1 MSKKTFNPKDWTNP
15 TQNNNSTNDCKG
27 VLNTP
32 LNNNPN
38 TDIEEI
44 TKRIEAAAADIAPNY
59 ADWRDLGF
67 ALADALGESGRSY
80 YHRLSRFYSGYAENE
95 TDKQYNNCLKAH
107 GHGVTIKTLY
117 HLAKTAGVDI
127 AIFPKVVQ
135 GERRGKTRFDY
146 SEPQPTLD
154 ISKYPNCQN
163 GNLETLE
170 ISAKTKRT
178 QERPKSFSN
187 VPKSSAENTELLQE
201 NTEKTPTFPEIIY
214 NNLPDF
220 LQQVTAKATSAE
232 DKDLLLLG
240 SLVVISACLPN
251 VFGNYDE
258 RRVYPNLFLFLTA
271 SASAGKGRLTLC
283 RKLVYPIH
291 KALRDRYKVLYDTY
305 KQEKAMYNS
314 AKKDQSAADEPQ
326 EPPMLALLMPANS
339 SATAF
344 FQILNDNNGA
354 GLMFE
359 TEGDTLAQTF
369 KSEHGNFSDGFR
381 KAFHHETISYL
392 RRKDREF
399 VELENPRLSA
409 LLSGT
414 PKQVS
419 ALIPNAENGLFS
431 RFIFYFMNIKPV
443 WKDVFA
449 NSGDQTLDL
458 YFKDLGEYFH
468 CFHNQLKQQQEMRF
482 CLTVL
487 QQEQFNAYFAQAQI
501 QFLALYGD
509 DYIATVRR
517 LGLITFRI
525 AMILTVLRLMRP
537 LSCGEGGGRG
547 TTPLICTDTDF
558 NSSLEIVKILV
569 QHAATVF
576 DALPAEQETPTTNN
590 PRMALF
596 QSLPPQFDKQTYSF
610 LAAQLQIPESTAN
623 KWLMKFVS
631 SNLVTKQAHGVYSK
645 KDS

>member
-1 MSKKTFNPKDWTNP
+1 M
-15 TQNNNSTNDCKG
+15 
-27 VLNTP
+27 
-32 LNNNPN
+32 
-38 TDIEEI
+38 
-44 TKRIEAAAADIAPNY
+44 
-59 ADWRDLGF
+59 
-67 ALADALGESGRSY
+67 
-80 YHRLSRFYSGYAENE
+80 
-95 TDKQYNNCLKAH
+95 
-107 GHGVTIKTLY
+107 
-117 HLAKTAGVDI
+117 
-127 AIFPKVVQ
+127 
-135 GERRGKTRFDY
+135 
-146 SEPQPTLD
+146 
-154 ISKYPNCQN
+154 
-163 GNLETLE
+163 
-170 ISAKTKRT
+170 
-178 QERPKSFSN
+178 
-187 VPKSSAENTELLQE
+187 
-201 NTEKTPTFPEIIY
+201 
-214 NNLPDF
+214 PDF
-220 LQQVTAKATSAE
+220 LLQVTAKATSAE

-291 KALRDRYKVLYDTY
+291 KALRERYKVLYDNY

-314 AKKDQSAADEPQ
+314 AKKDQFTADEPQ

-482 CLTVL
+482 SLTVL

-525 AMILTVLRLMRP
+525 AMIFTVLRLME
-537 LSCGEGGGRG
+537 SQHF
-547 TTPLICTDTDF
+547 TTLLICTDTDF
-558 NSSLEIVKILV
+558 NTALEMVKVLV

-596 QSLPPQFDKQTYSF
+596 QSLPPQFDKQTYSS

-631 SNLVTKQAHGVYSK
+631 SNLVTKQAHGNYSK
-645 KDS
+645 SNP

>member
-1 MSKKTFNPKDWTNP
+1 MSKKIFNPAEWQTKNQGNLENLNKIKVQTVS
-15 TQNNNSTNDCKG
+15 NN
-27 VLNTP
+27 
-32 LNNNPN
+32 
-38 TDIEEI
+38 DIETI
-44 TKRIEAAAADIAPNY
+44 TRRIESTATDIAPNY

-80 YHRLSRFYSGYAENE
+80 YHRLSCFYPQYNQTE
-95 TDKQYNNCLKAH
+95 TDKQYNSCLKAH

-117 HLAKTAGVDI
+117 HLAKTAGV
-127 AIFPKVVQ
+127 
-135 GERRGKTRFDY
+135 
-146 SEPQPTLD
+146 D

-178 QERPKSFSN
+178 QEKSKSFSN

-220 LQQVTAKATSAE
+220 LLQVTAKATSAE

-291 KALRDRYKVLYDTY
+291 KALRERYKVLYDTY

-314 AKKDQSAADEPQ
+314 AKKDQPAADEPQ

-482 CLTVL
+482 SLTVL

-525 AMILTVLRLMRP
+525 AMIFTVLRLME
-537 LSCGEGGGRG
+537 SQHF
-547 TTPLICTDTDF
+547 TTLLICTDTDF
-558 NSSLEIVKILV
+558 NTALEMVKVLV

-596 QSLPPQFDKQTYSF
+596 QSLPPQFDKQTYSS

-631 SNLVTKQAHGVYSK
+631 SDLLSKQAHGNYSK